1 MNATSLVLHKK
12 HQNLLL
18 SMIRHGMIHVLA
30 TDAHSIK
37 KRPPMLG
44 EAMVLVTEK
53 CGEKTARRM
62 VKNAGALFK
71 GTQPNHPEPQP
82 MRQVLGRWL

>member
-1 MNATSLVLHKK
+1 
-12 HQNLLL
+12 
-18 SMIRHGMIHVLA
+18 
-30 TDAHSIK
+30 
-37 KRPPMLG
+37 MLG

-53 CGEKTARRM
+53 CGEKMARRM